1 MLELE
6 PEAEVGSWRLEPELD
21 LDLEAGMG
29 AGGGAGAEAV
39 ESSEIQPGGPKI
51 RTLGPNG
58 TFGHFP
64 NFKRASGSL
73 SDTGYQNL
81 KMLCSPGRPS
91 HTINVFTRGL
101 PFKMHFKPTLGP

>member
-29 AGGGAGAEAV
+29 AGVGAGAEAV
-39 ESSEIQPGGPKI
+39 ESSEIQPGDPKI

-64 NFKRASGSL
+64 NYKWASGSL
-73 SDTGYQNL
+73 FGTGYQNR
-81 KMLCSPGRPS
+81 KM
-91 HTINVFTRGL
+91 
-101 PFKMHFKPTLGP
+101 